1 MARESNRHIG
11 SDFDDFLKEQGLYAE
26 VNAGA
31 AKKLLALQLSK
42 ALAEKS
48 ITKTELAS
56 RMRTSRAVIN
66 RLLDPANLALNL
78 QTVSKAAAALGKKI
92 EIRLVEQS

>member
-1 MARESNRHIG
+1 MAQENNPRIG
-11 SDFDDFLKEQGLYAE
+11 SDFDDFLKEEGLYAE

-31 AKKLLALQLSK
+31 AKKLLALQLSR
-42 ALAEKS
+42 ALEENS
-48 ITKTELAS
+48 MTKTELAS

-78 QTVSKAAAALGKKI
+78 QTVSKAATALGKKI

>member
-1 MARESNRHIG
+1 MAQNDNPHIG
-11 SDFDDFLKEQGLYAE
+11 SGFDDFLEEEGMNAE

-31 AKKLLALQLSK
+31 AKKLLALQLSQ
-42 ALAEKS
+42 ALAENR

-78 QTVSKAAAALGKKI
+78 QTVSKAATALGKKI
-92 EIRLVEQS
+92 EIKLVEQK

>member
-1 MARESNRHIG
+1 MARESNPHIG
-11 SDFDDFLKEQGLYAE
+11 SDFDDFLRKEGLYAE

-31 AKKLLALQLSK
+31 AKKLLALQLSQ
-42 ALAEKS
+42 ALEES
-48 ITKTELAS
+48 NLTKTELAA

-66 RLLDPANLALNL
+66 RLLDPDNLALNL

>member
-11 SDFDDFLKEQGLYAE
+11 SDFDDFLEEQGLYAE

-31 AKKLLALQLSK
+31 AKKILALQLSK

-48 ITKTELAS
+48 ITKTELAL

-78 QTVSKAAAALGKKI
+78 QTVSKAAAALGKKV

>member
-1 MARESNRHIG
+1 MTREKNPHIG
-11 SDFDDFLKEQGLYAE
+11 SDFDDFLQEEGLYSD

-31 AKKLLALQLSK
+31 AKKLLALQLSQ
-42 ALAEKS
+42 ALQENNV
-48 ITKTELAS
+48 TRTELAC

-66 RLLDPANLALNL
+66 RLLDPSNLALNL

-92 EIRLVEQS
+92 DIRLVEQS

>member
-1 MARESNRHIG
+1 MTRKSNPHIG
-11 SDFDDFLKEQGLYAE
+11 SDFDDFLQGEGLYAE

-31 AKKLLALQLSK
+31 AKKLLALQLSQ
-42 ALAEKS
+42 ALQENS

-78 QTVSKAAAALGKKI
+78 QTVSKAAAALGKKV
-92 EIRLVEQS
+92 EIRIVERG

>member
-1 MARESNRHIG
+1 MAQKSNPYIG
-11 SDFDDFLKEQGLYAE
+11 SDFDDLLQEEGLYAE

-31 AKKLLALQLSK
+31 AKKLLALQLSQ
-42 ALAEKS
+42 ALQESS

-78 QTVSKAAAALGKKI
+78 QTVSKAAAALGKKL
-92 EIRLVEQS
+92 EIRIVEQG

>member
-1 MARESNRHIG
+1 MALENNARIG
-11 SDFDDFLKEQGLYAE
+11 SSFDGFLKEQGLYAE

-31 AKKLLALQLSK
+31 AKKLLALELSR

-56 RMRTSRAVIN
+56 RMRTSRAAVN
-66 RLLDPANLALNL
+66 RLLDPANFALNL

>member
-1 MARESNRHIG
+1 MAQKNNPCIG
-11 SDFDDFLKEQGLYAE
+11 SDFDDFLKEEGLYTE

-31 AKKLLALQLSK
+31 AKKLLALQLSQ
-42 ALAEKS
+42 ALAENS

-66 RLLDPANLALNL
+66 RLLDPGNLALNL
-78 QTVSKAAAALGKKI
+78 QTVSKAATALGKKV

>member
-1 MARESNRHIG
+1 MAQKSNPHIG
-11 SDFDDFLKEQGLYAE
+11 SDFDDFLREEGLYAE

-31 AKKLLALQLSK
+31 AKKLLALQLSQ
-42 ALAEKS
+42 ALQESS

-66 RLLDPANLALNL
+66 RLLDPGNLALNL
-78 QTVSKAAAALGKKI
+78 QTASKAAAALGKKL
-92 EIRLVEQS
+92 EIRIVEQS

>member
-1 MARESNRHIG
+1 MTQKSNPHIG
-11 SDFDDFLKEQGLYAE
+11 SRFDDFLKAEGLYAE

-31 AKKLLALQLSK
+31 AKKLLALQLSQ
-42 ALAEKS
+42 ALEENS

-66 RLLDPANLALNL
+66 RLLDPDNLALNL
-78 QTVSKAAAALGKKI
+78 QTVSKAATALGKKI

>member
-1 MARESNRHIG
+1 MEHKNNPYIG
-11 SDFDDFLKEQGLYAE
+11 SDFDDFLQEEGLYAE

-31 AKKLLALQLSK
+31 AKKLLALQLSQ
-42 ALAEKS
+42 ALQENS

-56 RMRTSRAVIN
+56 RMQTSRAAIN

>member
-1 MARESNRHIG
+1 MTRNNNPHIG
-11 SDFDDFLKEQGLYAE
+11 SDFDDFLKEEGLYVE

-31 AKKLLALQLSK
+31 AKKLLALQLSQ
-42 ALAEKS
+42 ALAENS

-56 RMRTSRAVIN
+56 RMQTSRAVIN

-78 QTVSKAAAALGKKI
+78 QTVSKAATALGKKL
-92 EIRLVEQS
+92 EIRLVEQN

>member
-1 MARESNRHIG
+1 MAQKSNPHIG
-11 SDFDDFLKEQGLYAE
+11 SDFDDFLQEEGLYAE

-31 AKKLLALQLSK
+31 AKKLLALQLSQ
-42 ALAEKS
+42 ALQESS

-78 QTVSKAAAALGKKI
+78 QTVSKAAAALGKKV
-92 EIRLVEQS
+92 EIRIVEQS

>member
-1 MARESNRHIG
+1 MARESNPHIG
-11 SDFDDFLKEQGLYAE
+11 SDFDDFLREEGLYAE

-31 AKKLLALQLSK
+31 AKKLLALQLSQ
-42 ALAEKS
+42 ALEES
-48 ITKTELAS
+48 NLTKTELAA

-78 QTVSKAAAALGKKI
+78 QTVSKAAAALGKKV

>member
-1 MARESNRHIG
+1 MAQENNPRIG
-11 SDFDDFLKEQGLYAE
+11 SDFDDFLKEEGMYAE

-31 AKKLLALQLSK
+31 AKKLLALQLSQ
-42 ALAEKS
+42 ALAENS

-56 RMRTSRAVIN
+56 RMRTSRAAVN

-78 QTVSKAAAALGKKI
+78 QTASRAATALGKKI
-92 EIRLVEQS
+92 EIRLVGQM

>member
-1 MARESNRHIG
+1 MAQESNPYLG
-11 SDFDDFLKEQGLYAE
+11 SHFDDFLREEGLYAE

-31 AKKLLALQLSK
+31 AKKLLALQLSQ
-42 ALAEKS
+42 ALQENS

-56 RMRTSRAVIN
+56 RMRTSRSVIN
-66 RLLDPANLALNL
+66 RLLDPADLALNL

>member
-1 MARESNRHIG
+1 MAQEINPHIG
-11 SDFDDFLKEQGLYAE
+11 SHFDDFLLEEGLYAE

-31 AKKLLALQLSK
+31 AKKLLALQLSQ
-42 ALAEKS
+42 ALQENS

-78 QTVSKAAAALGKKI
+78 QIVSKAAAALGKKV
-92 EIRLVEQS
+92 EIRLVEHS

>member
-1 MARESNRHIG
+1 MARNNNPRIG
-11 SDFDDFLKEQGLYAE
+11 SDFDDFLKEEGLSAE

-31 AKKLLALQLSK
+31 AKKLLALQLSR
-42 ALAEKS
+42 ALAENS

-78 QTVSKAAAALGKKI
+78 QTASNAAAALGKKI
-92 EIRLVEQS
+92 EIRLVE

>member
-1 MARESNRHIG
+1 MAQENNPCIG
-11 SDFDDFLKEQGLYAE
+11 SDFDDFLKEEGLYAE

-31 AKKLLALQLSK
+31 AKKLLALQLSR
-42 ALAEKS
+42 ALEENS
-48 ITKTELAS
+48 MTKTELAS

-78 QTVSKAAAALGKKI
+78 QTVSKAATALGKKI
-92 EIRLVEQS
+92 EIRLVEQN

>member
-1 MARESNRHIG
+1 MARKSNTHIG
-11 SDFDDFLKEQGLYAE
+11 SDFDDFLKEEGLYAE

-31 AKKLLALQLSK
+31 AKKLLALQLSQ
-42 ALAEKS
+42 ALVENS

-78 QTVSKAAAALGKKI
+78 QTVSKAATALGKKV